1 MSPTRSGNS
10 ARVKPRGKF
19 HPGMAKGKE
28 GPPSRTQTSNLTTDL
43 SGGTNHY
50 KIVASGGDHQ
60 SLVKTVLALLNW
72 SNSAVR
78 PAR

>member
-28 GPPSRTQTSNLTTDL
+28 GPPSRTQTSNFFFRDKQVEIFKVLHL
-43 SGGTNHY
+43 SAKQLGVVPLSCQSHY
-50 KIVASGGDHQ
+50 LDKYIIKVI
-60 SLVKTVLALLNW
+60 
-72 SNSAVR
+72 
-78 PAR
+78 